1 MTGKSFRV
9 THRSDSSLPVYL
21 AVASTEVL
29 DIFEAAGLKKPDIS
43 ILSDQFLAEVHE
55 LPQKN
60 LAVELLKKLL
70 LGEIKT
76 RSRRNVVQARLF
88 SDLLEKAI
96 RKYQNRAVENR
107 AGDRGTDR
115 PREAHAR
122 GAEPWRSIG
131 PERRRSCL
139 LRRSRNERQQRTLP
153 LLEPVRSLIAAYHEQ
168 CVGISTGWLFTGR
181 TAQPV
186 KMESFIKHAIM
197 PAVRKAELRWYGLY
211 AARRSCATNLVHRPI
226 SSLWNRL
233 AFVGLDGG
241 EAFWG
246 EGPDSPWWSR

>member
-96 RKYQNRAVENR
+96 RKYQNRAVET
-107 AGDRGTDR
+107 AQVIEELIGLAKHM
-115 PREAHAR
+115 REEQNR
-122 GAEPWRSIG
+122 GAVLGLNEDEVAFYDALETNDNNEHCHCLSL
-131 PERRRSCL
+131 CDLLL
-139 LRRSRNERQQRTLP
+139 LRIMSNAWDQHGLAVHRAHGTACQDGIFHQARYHASSPQGRTTMVRTVRGKAFLCNEPSSTHWQCERCPSGTGQLACGRNEGVHQ
-153 LLEPVRSLIAAYHEQ
+153 
-168 CVGISTGWLFTGR
+168 
-181 TAQPV
+181 
-186 KMESFIKHAIM
+186 
-197 PAVRKAELRWYGLY
+197 AER
-211 AARRSCATNLVHRPI
+211 
-226 SSLWNRL
+226 
-233 AFVGLDGG
+233 
-241 EAFWG
+241 
-246 EGPDSPWWSR
+246 